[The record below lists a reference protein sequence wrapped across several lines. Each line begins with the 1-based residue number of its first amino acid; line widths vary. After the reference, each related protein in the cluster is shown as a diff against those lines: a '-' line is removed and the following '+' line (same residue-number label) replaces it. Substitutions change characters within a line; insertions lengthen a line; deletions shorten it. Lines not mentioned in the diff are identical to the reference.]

1 MLDKVVDFFEFS
13 GFANFHWGN
22 PLMILVG
29 CVLIYLAI
37 RKRYEPLLLIPI
49 GFGVILANLPVAD
62 LMETGADGELGGL
75 LSYLYLGVKFAIF
88 PPLIF
93 LGIGALTDF
102 SPLLSNPKT
111 FFLGGAA
118 QLGIFAAL
126 FCALA
131 AGFSLE
137 EAGSIGII
145 GGADGP
151 TAIYT
156 SALLAPDILGP
167 VAIAAYSYMSLVPI
181 IQPPIMRLLTT
192 KEERAIVME
201 ESRTVSRQEL
211 ILFPIIVAVVVI
223 LLLPKAAPLIGML
236 MFGNLLRESGVVDR
250 LARTAG
256 NELINIVTIFLALCI
271 GATMAAETVLTVET
285 IKIFGLGLFA
295 FAFGTTGGVLI
306 GKVMCKLTGGKVNPL
321 IGAAGVSAV
330 PMAARVAQ
338 AEGQRANPRN
348 FLLHHA
354 MGPNVAGVIA
364 SATVAGL
371 LVSFLG

>member
-1 MLDKVVDFFEFS
+1 VLDKVVDFFQFS

-37 RKRYEPLLLIPI
+37 RKQYEPLLLIPI
-49 GFGVILANLPVAD
+49 GFGVILANLPVTG
-62 LMETGADGELGGL
+62 LMGSGTEGGPEGL

-88 PPLIF
+88 PPIIF

-131 AGFSLE
+131 AGFTLN

-156 SALLAPDILGP
+156 SALLAPNILGP

-192 KEERAIVME
+192 KKERAIVME

-211 ILFPIIVAVVVI
+211 ILFPIIVTVMVI

-236 MFGNLLRESGVVDR
+236 MFGNLLRESGVVER

-256 NELINIVTIFLALCI
+256 NELINIITIFLALSI
-271 GATMAAETVLTVET
+271 GATMAADTVLTWKVIE
-285 IKIFGLGLFA
+285 IFGLGLFA
-295 FAFGTTGGVLI
+295 FAFGTAGGVLI
-306 GKVMCKLTGGKVNPL
+306 GKVMCKLTKGRVNPL

-330 PMAARVAQ
+330 PMSARVVQ
-338 AEGQRANPRN
+338 AEGQRENPQN
-348 FLLHHA
+348 FLLYHA

-371 LVSFLG
+371 LISFLE

>member
-1 MLDKVVDFFEFS
+1 MPDRVIDFFSFT
-13 GFANFHWGN
+13 GFAHFYWGN
-22 PLMILVG
+22 LVMILVG

-37 RKRYEPLLLIPI
+37 RRRYEPLLLIPI
-49 GFGVILANLPVAD
+49 GFGIILANLPLTG
-62 LMETGADGELGGL
+62 LMATGGEGEPAGL

-102 SPLLSNPKT
+102 SPLLANPKT
-111 FFLGGAA
+111 FFLGAAA
-118 QLGIFAAL
+118 QIGIFATL
-126 FCALA
+126 FGALA
-131 AGFSLE
+131 LGFTLKES
-137 EAGSIGII
+137 GSIGII

-156 SALLAPDILGP
+156 SALLAPHLIGP
-167 VAIAAYSYMSLVPI
+167 VAIAAYSYMALVPV

-192 KEERAIVME
+192 KKERAIMMKE
-201 ESRTVSRQEL
+201 LRPVSQLEL
-211 ILFPIIVAVVVI
+211 ILFPIIITVLVI
-223 LLLPKAAPLIGML
+223 LFLPKAAPLIGMM
-236 MFGNLLRESGVVDR
+236 MFGNLLRESGVVER

-256 NELINIVTIFLALCI
+256 NELINIVTLFLCLSV
-271 GATMAAETVLTVET
+271 GATMNAQFVLSLMVIE
-285 IKIFGLGLFA
+285 IFILGIFA
-295 FAFGTTGGVLI
+295 FALGTAGGVLI
-306 GKVMCKLTGGKVNPL
+306 GKLMCKLTRGQINPL

-330 PMAARVAQ
+330 PMAARVVQ
-338 AEGQRANPRN
+338 AEGQREDRRN

-371 LVSFLG
+371 LIAYLT